1 MEYICLERNICNGFL
16 THIFFFQVEQM
27 VDGVINILRQ
37 SSYSDLARVL
47 RTWLRKPYVNLK

>member
-1 MEYICLERNICNGFL
+1 MEYICLERHICNGFL

-37 SSYSDLARVL
+37 VQL
-47 RTWLRKPYVNLK
+47 